1 MPHDGSGWL
10 DDWRAIQVDIGSV
23 QQLATNLVTE
33 VKGNLEPNVDR
44 VYAGYASGTT
54 FGGKSPSL
62 ELQAIR
68 QKYDDCLKATVA
80 QLAAYVE
87 ASSILVAAAVEIAFR
102 YRTTD
107 ELAAA
112 SMADIDGVL
121 SDAVQAVQ
129 SSVDFGHDVGA
140 APQDRAE

>member
-23 QQLATNLVTE
+23 QQLATSLVTE

-44 VYAGYASGTT
+44 VNAGYASGTT

-62 ELQAIR
+62 ELQAVR
-68 QKYDDCLKATVA
+68 QKYHDCLNATVA

-87 ASSILVAAAVEIAFR
+87 ASSFLVAAAVEIAFR

-107 ELAAA
+107 ELARA
-112 SMADIDGVL
+112 SMADIDSVL

-129 SSVDFGHDVGA
+129 PSVDFGHDVGTGA
-140 APQDRAE
+140 Q